1 MSSYYGG
8 NYWRARWASWQDARA
23 GRRAQARRAGLDLG
37 AESATHCVDCDGPI
51 AQERRLALAGVQRCV
66 YCAAA
71 LERQR
76 RKW

>member
-1 MSSYYGG
+1 MTDEID
-8 NYWRARWASWQDARA
+8 RANERADTQLHDALT
-23 GRRAQARRAGLDLG
+23 AQARRACQGLG

-51 AQERRLALAGVQRCV
+51 AQAQRLALPGVQRCV

>member
-1 MSSYYGG
+1 MTDEID
-8 NYWRARWASWQDARA
+8 RANEHADAQLRDA
-23 GRRAQARRAGLDLG
+23 LTAQARRAGLDLG
-37 AESATHCVDCDGPI
+37 TKSATHCVDCDGPI